1 MKDYLFFI
9 IVIAAV
15 LAAIAVAI
23 FTNFHLTDEKY
34 ERLKWLTIR
43 WSYITTFLGLIVKT
57 FDIPYGLETVTVVAG
72 IGALMAGLLGVSIK
86 NYDKTMKMYVEEPEG
101 SYIDYDFSEEELAAI
116 REANPIEDEEGG
128 DENV

>member
-43 WSYITTFLGLIVKT
+43 WSAITTFLGLIVKT
-57 FDIPYGLETVTVVAG
+57 FVIPYGLETVTVVAG
-72 IGALMAGLLGVSIK
+72 IGAMLAGLLGVGVM
-86 NYDKTMKMYVEEPEG
+86 NYKKSVANNVAEPEG

-128 DENV
+128 DEDV